1 MNLIL
6 YGIRNC
12 DTVRKARNWL
22 KNQHINYQYHD
33 LRTDGL
39 DPGVLKSWLDQKGYT
54 EIINQRSKSW
64 RQLPEEQKRQLNDS
78 SALALIQDNPTLIK
92 RPILAGHQ
100 LLLIGFSDTL
110 YNTLLTN

>member
-1 MNLIL
+1 MSFVL

-22 KNQHINYQYHD
+22 ENRHINYQYHD

-39 DPGVLKSWLDQKGYT
+39 DPVLLESWLDQKGYT
-54 EIINQRSKSW
+54 GIINQRSKAW
-64 RQLPEEQKRQLNDS
+64 RQLTEAQKRQLNNKG
-78 SALALIQDNPTLIK
+78 ALALIQDNPTLIK
-92 RPILAGHQ
+92 RPVLTGPG

-110 YNTLLTN
+110 YNTLL